1 MSCITIN
8 NKQEKIQNKLWSGYH
23 FEVEK
28 FLDQMADNPY
38 LSELEND
45 LSNQKKNKL
54 NFYINKEILDL
65 LGDDD
70 VDIIYSK
77 CMSDNILIDF
87 IKDYNEKI
95 KDEYKSYSLIQKK
108 NELLKMVN
116 NIELNI
122 KSDINLEP
130 TPLRISTMTA
140 CCSLYENI
148 GTHIDTK
155 LIYDKFYI
163 DDSSYKDCSTS
174 TKKYLSNAR
183 GIIGCKAESFPVKGT
198 FEKEKKCTFFNS
210 AALNVLVSDNK
221 CINLKLFKNGK
232 IQMTGVPNEDI
243 GHYCVNIVIDYLKNI
258 ENTTK
263 KSISDIKN
271 IGIFNYNT
279 VLINSDFFCGMEL
292 QRENLYTILLEKYD
306 LNVSYEPENY
316 PGVKL
321 EYFWNKNNYQTNNE
335 GKCLCSKKCQ
345 GKGSGEGEFQCKKI
359 TISSFQSGKV
369 IVTGARSQYQLDI
382 AYNFINKVF
391 NDNCNFIKKRTKTN
405 KEKIKSSIKLEN
417 TKFFFLKKSNIV
429 NYSIYP
435 NMIK

>member
-1 MSCITIN
+1 MSISSITTDI
-8 NKQEKIQNKLWSGYH
+8 KQENKLWSGYH

-28 FLDQMADNPY
+28 FLDQMSENPY

-54 NFYINKEILDL
+54 NFYINNELLDL

-77 CMSDNILIDF
+77 CVSENILIDLLKEF
-87 IKDYNEKI
+87 NEKV
-95 KDEYKSYSLIQKK
+95 KNNDSNYSLLEKK
-108 NELLKMVN
+108 KELLKMVN
-116 NIELNI
+116 SIELSAN
-122 KSDINLEP
+122 SDIKLNP

-140 CCSLYENI
+140 CCAL
-148 GTHIDTK
+148 GTCIDTK
-155 LIYDKFYI
+155 YIYDKFHI
-163 DDSSYKDCSTS
+163 EDSSYKDFSGS
-174 TKKYLSNAR
+174 NKKYLSNAR
-183 GIIGCKAESFPVKGT
+183 GIIGCKAESYPVKGT
-198 FEKEKKCTFFNS
+198 FEKDKKSTFFNS

-232 IQMTGVPNEDI
+232 VQMTGVPNIDI
-243 GHYCVNIVIDYLKNI
+243 GYYCVQLVVDYLKNNDD
-258 ENTTK
+258 NTTK
-263 KSISDIKN
+263 KSIVDIKK
-271 IGIFNYNT
+271 IGIFNYDT
-279 VLINSDFFCGMEL
+279 VLINSDFFCGMEI

-345 GKGSGEGEFQCKKI
+345 GKGTGEGEFQCKKI

-391 NDNCNFIKKRTKTN
+391 KDNYNFIKKRTKTN

-435 NMIK
+435 TMIK

>member
-1 MSCITIN
+1 
-8 NKQEKIQNKLWSGYH
+8 
-23 FEVEK
+23 
-28 FLDQMADNPY
+28 
-38 LSELEND
+38 
-45 LSNQKKNKL
+45 
-54 NFYINKEILDL
+54 
-65 LGDDD
+65 
-70 VDIIYSK
+70 
-77 CMSDNILIDF
+77 
-87 IKDYNEKI
+87 
-95 KDEYKSYSLIQKK
+95 
-108 NELLKMVN
+108 
-116 NIELNI
+116 
-122 KSDINLEP
+122 
-130 TPLRISTMTA
+130 MTA
-140 CCSLYENI
+140 CCDL
-148 GTHIDTK
+148 GTCIDTK
-155 LIYDKFYI
+155 CIYDKFHI
-163 DDSSYKDCSTS
+163 EDSSYKDFTSS

-183 GIIGCKAESFPVKGT
+183 GIIGCKAESYPVKGT
-198 FEKEKKCTFFNS
+198 FEKDKKSTFFNS

-232 IQMTGVPNEDI
+232 VQMTGVPNIDI
-243 GHYCVNIVIDYLKNI
+243 GYYCVQLVINYMKNNDD
-258 ENTTK
+258 NTTK
-263 KSISDIKN
+263 KSIFDIKK

-279 VLINSDFFCGMEL
+279 VLINSDFFCGMEI

-345 GKGSGEGEFQCKKI
+345 GKGDGEGEFQCKKI

-369 IVTGARSQYQLDI
+369 IVTGARSEFQLDI
-382 AYNFINKVF
+382 AYKFINKVF
-391 NDNCNFIKKRTKTN
+391 QDNCNFIKKRTKSN